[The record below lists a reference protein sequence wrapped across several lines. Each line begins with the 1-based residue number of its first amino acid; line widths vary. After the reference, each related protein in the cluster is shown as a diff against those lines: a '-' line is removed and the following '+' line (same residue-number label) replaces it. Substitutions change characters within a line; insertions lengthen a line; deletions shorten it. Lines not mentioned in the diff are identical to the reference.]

1 MEENQKISIE
11 ELLQKNAILE
21 KEIAELKKDSE
32 KKKEK
37 RNEKRREYYETHR
50 EEEIKKVREYQ
61 DKTNYVQ
68 KIPPEKKKEYA
79 RKAYLKKKEKDRL
92 RREQEEKE
100 QEEPEQEIIF
110 RRL

>member
-1 MEENQKISIE
+1 MEKNAKISLE
-11 ELLQKNAILE
+11 ELLQRNAILE
-21 KEIAELKKDSE
+21 KEIAELKKNAE

-50 EEEIKKVREYQ
+50 EEEIQKVRQYQ
-61 DKTNYVQ
+61 EKTNYVQ

-92 RREQEEKE
+92 RREQEESE
-100 QEEPEQEIIF
+100 QEEQENIF

>member
-1 MEENQKISIE
+1 MEKNAKISLE
-11 ELLQKNAILE
+11 ELLQRNAILE
-21 KEIAELKKDSE
+21 KEIAELKKNAE

-50 EEEIKKVREYQ
+50 EEEIQKVRQYQ
-61 DKTNYVQ
+61 EKTNYVQ

-92 RREQEEKE
+92 RREQEESEQDE
-100 QEEPEQEIIF
+100 QENIF
-110 RRL
+110 IPLKN